1 LKIWRRKKRTMNK
14 TTLSSRMPELP
25 FAEAAEAMALS
36 ISKGAP
42 PSENGLPSLDPETLK
57 NLAPLVEINR
67 LGLITHDSQPGENTE
82 TILDGDTSRLEEQI
96 KWQEEQLAQSIEE
109 GDKSGI
115 RDYTEYIETSKQ
127 QLEQER
133 KLVGYYFGER
143 QRAYLCGLMKPD
155 AASRFISWINTNTDK
170 HAFSPTLLGKNNEQ
184 MPQKGEKVI
193 LVTES
198 VVGPTKE
205 TAIPQ
210 YPLTTLFTY
219 ITPIIMEETR
229 RFSGIKDDISSL
241 RFVNIFDPVF
251 GRRDTS
257 PDGLYR
263 DVLRGLRESA
273 VAGEAGGARAGSAK
287 PNAKANARKRS
298 RKRGTRRRTRKV

>member
-1 LKIWRRKKRTMNK
+1 M
-14 TTLSSRMPELP
+14 SELP

-42 PSENGLPSLDPETLK
+42 PREGGEPSLDYETLK

-67 LGLITHDSQPGENTE
+67 LGLITHDSQPGENKEGLLTGE
-82 TILDGDTSRLEEQI
+82 LPYVTADLE
-96 KWQEEQLAQSIEE
+96 WQEEQLALSIEE
-109 GDKSGI
+109 EDESGI
-115 RDYTEYIETSKQ
+115 RDFREYIEDSKKMI
-127 QLEQER
+127 EDA
-133 KLVGYYFGER
+133 KKKAGYYYR
-143 QRAYLCGLMKPD
+143 TKQRAYISGLMKPD
-155 AASRFISWINTNTDK
+155 EASRFISWINTNTDK

-184 MPQKGEKVI
+184 MPPKGKETI
-193 LVTES
+193 LVTET

-210 YPLTTLFTY
+210 YPLTTLKSY
-219 ITPIIMEETR
+219 ITPVIMEETR

-241 RFVNIFDPVF
+241 RFVDVFDPVF

-257 PDGLYR
+257 PDGLYA

-273 VAGEAGGARAGSAK
+273 VAGGAGGAGAGSAK

-298 RKRGTRRRTRKV
+298 RKRGTRRRTRKARM

>member
-1 LKIWRRKKRTMNK
+1 M
-14 TTLSSRMPELP
+14 SELP

-42 PSENGLPSLDPETLK
+42 PKEGGAPSLDYETLK

-67 LGLITHDSQPGENTE
+67 LGLITHDSQPGEYKEGLLTGE
-82 TILDGDTSRLEEQI
+82 LPDIHADLE
-96 KWQEEQLAQSIEE
+96 WQEEQLALSIEE
-109 GDKSGI
+109 EDESSI
-115 RDYTEYIETSKQ
+115 RDFREYIEDSK
-127 QLEQER
+127 
-133 KLVGYYFGER
+133 KLIEEAKTRAGYYYR
-143 QRAYLCGLMKPD
+143 TMQRAYICGLMKPD
-155 AASRFISWINTNTDK
+155 EASRFISWINTNTDK

-184 MPQKGEKVI
+184 MPPKGEETI
-193 LVTES
+193 LVTET

-210 YPLTTLFTY
+210 HPLTTLKPY
-219 ITPIIMEETR
+219 ITPAVMEDTR
-229 RFSGIKDDISSL
+229 RYSGIKDDISSL
-241 RFVNIFDPVF
+241 RVVEVFDPVF

-273 VAGEAGGARAGSAK
+273 VAGGAGGAGGARAGSAK

-298 RKRGTRRRTRKV
+298 RKRGTRRRTRNARR

>member
-1 LKIWRRKKRTMNK
+1 
-14 TTLSSRMPELP
+14 
-25 FAEAAEAMALS
+25 
-36 ISKGAP
+36 
-42 PSENGLPSLDPETLK
+42 LPSLDPETLK

-67 LGLITHDSQPGENTE
+67 LGLITHDSQPGQNTE

-155 AASRFISWINTNTDK
+155 AASRFIRWINTNTDK

-184 MPQKGEKVI
+184 MPPKGEKVI

-210 YPLTTLFTY
+210 YPLTTLFTD
-219 ITPIIMEETR
+219 ITSVIMEETR

-241 RFVNIFDPVF
+241 RFVNVFDPVF

-257 PDGLYR
+257 PDGLYA

-273 VAGEAGGARAGSAK
+273 DGSAK
-287 PNAKANARKRS
+287 PSARKSS
-298 RKRGTRRRTRKV
+298 RRVKRRPRRRTRKAYRLE